1 MEKNDYLEIL
11 FIRHADTQ
19 YDQIEDRD
27 NCDGN
32 LTAKGEQQCLDLGQR
47 LLDTPIDAYLT
58 SSLIR
63 AFKTAAGVCKVKPDA
78 PLLEICPELI
88 ECGCTPGYYGCSE
101 EYLKPYYANAKMCET
116 KFYGT
121 ETYDFACATLEE
133 NTLRAKKILNY
144 LKNRFTY
151 GQRIAVFCHHGILE
165 HLIPVALGL
174 EQWDFKLAFANTSI
188 SVIAYGEDGSC
199 TLRSLNTWL
208 FDKI

>member
-1 MEKNDYLEIL
+1 MGQKDYLEIL
-11 FIRHADTQ
+11 LIRHAETP

-47 LLDTPIDAYLT
+47 LLNTPIDAYFT

-63 AFKTAAGVCKVKPDA
+63 AFKTAAGVCNAKPDA

-116 KFYGT
+116 NFYGS
-121 ETYDFACATLEE
+121 ETHNFACATLED
-133 NTLRAKKILNY
+133 NTLRAKKILAY
-144 LKNRFTY
+144 LTNRFTY
-151 GQRIAVFCHHGILE
+151 GQRIAVFCHHGVLE
-165 HLIPVALGL
+165 HLVPVALGL
-174 EQWDFKLAFANTSI
+174 DKWDFKLAFANTSI
-188 SVIAYGEDGSC
+188 TSITFNKDGSR
-199 TLRSLNTWL
+199 TLRALNTWN